1 MVLYEDT
8 TLEYDY
14 TEYEKNFIGIG
25 GTCTI
30 KTETETIDMIQ
41 AAIIYNTKR
50 IIGKPAAELED
61 FDEWD
66 IKDVSYNLEDIKEII
81 IEGFYINRNNR
92 ANIVKLL
99 HDENL
104 TITKIPRRE

>member
-30 KTETETIDMIQ
+30 KTETETMNLMQ
-41 AAIIYNTKR
+41 AAIIFNTKR
-50 IIGKPAAELED
+50 IVGKPAAELD

-66 IKDVSYNLEDIKEII
+66 IKDVSYNLEDVKEII

-92 ANIVKLL
+92 ANIINLL

>member
-14 TEYEKNFIGIG
+14 TEYEKNFLGIG

-30 KTETETIDMIQ
+30 KTETETIDLMQ
-41 AAIIYNTKR
+41 AAIIFNTKR
-50 IIGKPAAELED
+50 VVGKPTVELED

-104 TITKIPRRE
+104 TITKIPRRD

>member
-8 TLEYDY
+8 TLLDDY
-14 TEYEKNFIGIG
+14 TTYETNFIGIG

-30 KTETETIDMIQ
+30 QTETETIELTQ

-50 IIGKPAAELED
+50 VVGKPTAELEY
-61 FDEWD
+61 FNEWD

-81 IEGFYINRNNR
+81 IEGFYINKNNR

-104 TITKIPRRE
+104 TITKIPRRD